1 MSEELAY
8 LTTMAKKQ
16 ILDLRDS
23 FLLVICER
31 RNHPPA
37 ARNHSNEGLQ

>member
-8 LTTMAKKQ
+8 LTSMPKKQ

-23 FLLVICER
+23 FLLMIGER
-31 RNHPPA
+31 RNGPA
-37 ARNHSNEGLQ
+37 M